1 MSEDVQ
7 VLLGRFDE
15 RLDALGNRVH
25 ELELDRSDNIEMQKA
40 IATITANIATLTAKI
55 DALNAKVDE
64 LERKPAKRW
73 DSLITAI
80 IGAVAG
86 IVVGWIL
93 SGGHV

>member
-15 RLDALGNRVH
+15 KLDALGNRVH
-25 ELELDRSDNIEMQKA
+25 ELERDRSVNVEMQKS
-40 IATITANIATLTAKI
+40 IAAITANLSTLTSKI

-73 DSLITAI
+73 DSLITAV
-80 IGAVAG
+80 IGVIVGLAISG
-86 IVVGWIL
+86 ILG
-93 SGGHV
+93 S

>member
-15 RLDALGNRVH
+15 KFDALGNRVH
-25 ELELDRSDNIEMQKA
+25 ELERDRSVNVEMQKS
-40 IATITANIATLTAKI
+40 IAAITANLSTLTSKI

-73 DSLITAI
+73 DSLITAV
-80 IGAVAG
+80 IGVIVGLAISG
-86 IVVGWIL
+86 ILG
-93 SGGHV
+93 S

>member
-15 RLDALGNRVH
+15 KLDALGNRVH
-25 ELELDRSDNIEMQKA
+25 ELERDRSVNVEMQKS
-40 IATITANIATLTAKI
+40 IAAITANLSTLTSKI

-64 LERKPAKRW
+64 LEKKPAKRW

-86 IVVGWIL
+86 IIIGWIM
-93 SGGHV
+93 SGGA